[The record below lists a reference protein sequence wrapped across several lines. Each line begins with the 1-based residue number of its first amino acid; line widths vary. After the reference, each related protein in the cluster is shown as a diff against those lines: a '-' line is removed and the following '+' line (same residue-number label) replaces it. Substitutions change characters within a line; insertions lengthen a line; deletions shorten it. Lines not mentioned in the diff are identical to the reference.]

1 MSPILVAVC
10 LAAQHGAAAE
20 NRIDFEKQIPPWSS
34 SPDAPIA
41 SYLQDRR
48 KRLRWLA
55 LSFGV
60 VKIAVNQRA
69 KVRVVKAGHSRWTRT
84 FFTPFRAPST
94 TSVSTVLR
102 IEQRAPESPRAIAGW
117 FFDSVVQSGLERRAH
132 ARDSHRP
139 NPQPDAALP
148 HPPRNEKTP
157 EC

>member
-60 VKIAVNQRA
+60 VKI
-69 KVRVVKAGHSRWTRT
+69 
-84 FFTPFRAPST
+84 
-94 TSVSTVLR
+94 VSTREQKFASSRLDTLNRR
-102 IEQRAPESPRAIAGW
+102 ISAQISRPSAE
-117 FFDSVVQSGLERRAH
+117 DSWQFGL
-132 ARDSHRP
+132 
-139 NPQPDAALP
+139 NAA
-148 HPPRNEKTP
+148 
-157 EC
+157 